1 MTDEQDIRA
10 FMRLDDSLKF
20 KVIED
25 CKEAGASEE
34 FTKELERWAWLSSE
48 KFKDAVFDELWDEYR
63 SKE

>member
-1 MTDEQDIRA
+1 MIDEQGIRA

-20 KVIED
+20 KVVED

-34 FTKELERWAWLSSE
+34 FTKELERLAWLSSK
-48 KFKDAVFDELWDEYR
+48 KFEDAVFDELWNEYR